1 MTGLSGNIRIRAK
14 EGIIKSVVEKVN
26 CWRELHEKYE
36 LNFEDA
42 AKEVGVNKKT
52 LDEYL

>member
-1 MTGLSGNIRIRAK
+1 MNRVRAK
-14 EGIIKSVVEKVN
+14 EGVIKSVVEKVN
-26 CWRELHEKYE
+26 SWRELHERHE
-36 LNFEDA
+36 LDFEAA